1 MKKGLSNEY
10 VYTPVEVRCS
20 IYFEKDHICCAY
32 CPAYETYSRKQCRLT
47 GEYIL
52 NEFGRGYYCRLELE
66 DLNEYSRETD
76 NDSAGSESAEVEAQ

>member
-10 VYTPVEVRCS
+10 VYTPVEARCS

-52 NEFGRGYYCRLELE
+52 T
-66 DLNEYSRETD
+66 S
-76 NDSAGSESAEVEAQ
+76 SAEVTTAAWNWRI